1 MTIFCRNI
9 LMKESEEVQLQQRSV
24 QADKSSCSVYEV
36 NQSKEATGSVTGCM
50 TIKGEAFTTLVGHT
64 QCVSAMVWPQR
75 ESIYSASWD
84 HSIRKWDVE
93 IGKKLTDLVKL

>member
-1 MTIFCRNI
+1 MSSSLGTLISALTHRSHSQRGTRN
-9 LMKESEEVQLQQRSV
+9 
-24 QADKSSCSVYEV
+24 KSSCSVYEV

-64 QCVSAMVWPQR
+64 QCVSAMIWPQR

-84 HSIRKWDVE
+84 HSIRKWDVK